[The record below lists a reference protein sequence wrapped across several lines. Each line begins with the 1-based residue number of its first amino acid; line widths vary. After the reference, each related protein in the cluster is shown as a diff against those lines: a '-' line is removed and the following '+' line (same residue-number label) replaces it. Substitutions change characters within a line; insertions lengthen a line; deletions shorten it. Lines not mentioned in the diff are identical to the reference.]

1 MSKLIVLVDGS
12 VYGESVCDHAA
23 WVAAKLDAE
32 VELLHVL
39 GRGDLQSAPVNLSGA
54 LGLGAKHTLL
64 DELAAHDA
72 ERSRLA
78 KERGRAI
85 LEVAQARLAEDGTAS
100 VSSRLRHGD
109 LVEELHK
116 VEADATLIVVGKRG
130 EAADFAK
137 AHLGSNLERIL
148 RTATRPIMVASRAFR
163 PVERA
168 LIAFD
173 GGASAKKAVSHIAT
187 GKLFTGIPLHLLT
200 VGPDDT
206 PHRAALDAAADEL
219 RAAGHEVT
227 ATILPGE
234 PEKAIVDYI
243 EAQSISL
250 LVMGA
255 YGHSR
260 IRNLII
266 GSTTTDMIRKSKV
279 PVMLFR

>member
-1 MSKLIVLVDGS
+1 MTKLIVLVDGS

-39 GRGDLQSAPVNLSGA
+39 GRRDVQSAPANLSGA
-54 LGLGAKHTLL
+54 LGLGAKHALL

-85 LEVAQARLAEDGTAS
+85 LEVAQARLAEDGITA
-100 VSSRLRHGD
+100 VSTRLRHGD

-116 VEADATLIVVGKRG
+116 VEAEARLIVLGKRG

-148 RTATRPIMVASRAFR
+148 RTATRPVMVASRAFR

-173 GGASAKKAVSHIAT
+173 GGASAKKAVSHIAA
-187 GKLFTGIPLHLLT
+187 GKLFRGIPLHLLT
-200 VGPDDT
+200 VGQDHAVYRT
-206 PHRAALDAAADEL
+206 ALDAAADEL
-219 RAAGHEVT
+219 RAAGYDVT
-227 ATILPGE
+227 AAILPGE
-234 PEKAIVDYI
+234 PEKTLVDYI
-243 EAQSISL
+243 DAQSISL
-250 LVMGA
+250 LAMGA

-266 GSTTTDMIRKSKV
+266 GSTTTEMIRKCRV